1 MRLRRRDRKRGQNPP
16 LPDVEGAVVDFVLKK
31 LISGKRKRGQNPL
44 TNRLRGRRNNPSMRI
59 LADVLFEN
67 AGHADDVLYDAETDT
82 HFVLFLNIRP
92 ENWPELYERAGLLDR
107 YDERDHPGRPVSI
120 IFVEDSQGYRSID
133 FFTTIDGAL
142 DAWDEIKGA

>member
-1 MRLRRRDRKRGQNPP
+1 MRVGRRDRKHRPNPSIR
-16 LPDVEGAVVDFVLKK
+16 DVEGAITDFVLRR
-31 LISGKRKRGQNPL
+31 LISPKGKRGKNPM
-44 TNRLRGRRNNPSMRI
+44 RHRRRRSNPAFQI

-67 AGHADDVLYDAETDT
+67 AGHADDVLYDAKTDT

-92 ENWPELYERAGLLDR
+92 EDWPELYERAGMLDL

-120 IFVEDSQGYRSID
+120 ILEEDSDGYRSID

-142 DAWDEIKGA
+142 DAWDEIKGALS

>member
-1 MRLRRRDRKRGQNPP
+1 MRHRRRRSNP
-16 LPDVEGAVVDFVLKK
+16 AF
-31 LISGKRKRGQNPL
+31 Q
-44 TNRLRGRRNNPSMRI
+44 I

-67 AGHADDVLYDAETDT
+67 AGHADDVLYDAKTDT

-92 ENWPELYERAGLLDR
+92 EDWPELYERAGMLDL

-120 IFVEDSQGYRSID
+120 ILEEDSDGYRSID

-142 DAWDEIKGA
+142 DAWDEIKGALS